1 VRDIEL
7 AFDAVL
13 GAEYAYEVDARRIV
27 KQLDGAA
34 TVTSKAGVIC
44 YQSDVRASELP
55 EVVTLQYVNSGQN
68 RIGLG
73 KHDYGD
79 RKNRKQ

>member
-1 VRDIEL
+1 
-7 AFDAVL
+7 
-13 GAEYAYEVDARRIV
+13 
-27 KQLDGAA
+27 
-34 TVTSKAGVIC
+34 
-44 YQSDVRASELP
+44 LP